1 MLTNANR
8 IPHDKL
14 PCLEPCIRILACGHK
29 CTGVCTDP
37 CRCCEDCDQF
47 KIFQAERQLARLRLE
62 VAPSPSSKVP
72 ASAPDPRRDS
82 SPEKWV
88 EFSQNPAAHDD
99 AIRKAQLLSMAPLI
113 ELDTPP
119 TYAGSP
125 EKKAI
130 KERFIPT
137 STRDGMRVVGKPASD
152 LRSPRRAE
160 VSARAD
166 TQSTIRH
173 PHNGKQQRQGPQP
186 QNCGHTPSK
195 GQRFVTVPAFR
206 NNGNSN
212 SRANGQR
219 GQAHQRPIPNRN
231 KFSQRRQQ
239 QPATPSKGVIAAAE
253 NILQPPVKLLD
264 TVLPVGGHAA
274 ADSISLMGESD
285 LGFEAEVLGVRRG
298 RYQTAQNMFN
308 PKTLADLYPQAI
320 GADVESLMS
329 FGGDAA
335 ESPAKPA
342 PASKNDKED
351 ELLIEI

>member
-8 IPHDKL
+8 IPHEKL

-47 KIFQAERQLARLRLE
+47 KTFQAERQLARLRLE

-72 ASAPDPRRDS
+72 ASAPDPIRDS

-99 AIRKAQLLSMAPLI
+99 AVRKAQLLSLAPLI

-119 TYAGSP
+119 TYAESP
-125 EKKAI
+125 ENNAI
-130 KERFIPT
+130 KERYLPT
-137 STRDGMRVVGKPASD
+137 STRDGMRVVGKPAD
-152 LRSPRRAE
+152 VRSPRRAE
-160 VSARAD
+160 VPARAD
-166 TQSTIRH
+166 TQTTIRH
-173 PHNGKQQRQGPQP
+173 PQNGKQQRQGPQT
-186 QNCGHTPSK
+186 QNRGHTPSK
-195 GQRFVTVPAFR
+195 DERFVTVPAFR
-206 NNGNSN
+206 NHGNSN

-219 GQAHQRPIPNRN
+219 GQAHQRPIPKQN

-239 QPATPSKGVIAAAE
+239 QPATPSKGVIAGAE
-253 NILQPPVKLLD
+253 NASQPPVNLLD
-264 TVLPVGGHAA
+264 TVLPVVGHTA

-298 RYQTAQNMFN
+298 RLQTAQSIVNS
-308 PKTLADLYPQAI
+308 KTLADLYPQAI
-320 GADVESLMS
+320 GADAESLMS
-329 FGGDAA
+329 FGGDATD
-335 ESPAKPA
+335 SPSKPA
-342 PASKNDKED
+342 PASKTDKVE
-351 ELLIEI
+351 ELLIDI